1 MANIHISTDLQAPFN
16 TIQVV
21 YVIHYCDDS
30 CLTCSGPDDDACT
43 SCRDD
48 WKLDGRSRCT
58 PSVSKCSSHQYS
70 DGDGKCH
77 SCHKYCHKC
86 WGPGKDHCLSCSQR
100 HLLLNGSCVDE
111 CPAGY
116 FKEESGQ
123 KTCEKCD
130 PSCSECMEGGDEDC
144 LSCSPGLVYLRT
156 EGRCLPSCPPGYHRD
171 SAHQTC
177 EPCHSSC
184 KTCSGET
191 ICSDIHQVLCAVAEN
206 TESSGL
212 QYTCEDCDS
221 SCLECR
227 AAGPFNCTACPE
239 QAILEEGGR
248 CLPCCQHD
256 DDDDDD
262 DGGEDATA
270 QHDCCNC
277 TESRG
282 QPRSHSV

>member
-1 MANIHISTDLQAPFN
+1 VEECPEGHTAWDRQCHQ
-16 TIQVV
+16 
-21 YVIHYCDDS
+21 YCDDS
-30 CLTCSGPDDDACT
+30 CLTCSGSDDDACVLT
-43 SCRDD
+43 VGSWLWFGTD
-48 WKLDGRSRCT
+48 
-58 PSVSKCSSHQYS
+58 
-70 DGDGKCH
+70 
-77 SCHKYCHKC
+77 
-86 WGPGKDHCLSCSQR
+86 
-100 HLLLNGSCVDE
+100 GSCVDD

-123 KTCEKCD
+123 KCEPCHTSCQTCVGKNSLQCLTCKAHLFREAKECVETCQFGHYGNTVSRTCEKCD
-130 PSCSECMEGGDEDC
+130 PSCSECTEGGEEDC
-144 LSCSPGLVYLRT
+144 LSCSSGLVYLRT

-171 SAHQTC
+171 TAHQTC

-191 ICSDIHQVLCAVAEN
+191 ICANKKIVCAVQHNLFVSA
-206 TESSGL
+206 
-212 QYTCEDCDS
+212 DCDS

-248 CLPCCQHD
+248 CLPCCKH
-256 DDDDDD
+256 DDD